1 VKIARVF
8 PRKTKATPDD
18 SLAFANCSPP
28 TSLPEIDEV
37 HISVTFTYDMRRAE
51 ELEREW
57 RVIGVPVKMG
67 GAADGISDRLDE
79 YWIVEPDI
87 PRVTTETKNRANR
100 LKCLGN
106 AVVPQQVYPIFK
118 AIAEIE
124 YNAELYSLDEAEA
137 VIKAEGR
144 ESVK

>member
-1 VKIARVF
+1 
-8 PRKTKATPDD
+8 
-18 SLAFANCSPP
+18 
-28 TSLPEIDEV
+28 
-37 HISVTFTYDMRRAE
+37 
-51 ELEREW
+51 
-57 RVIGVPVKMG
+57 MG
-67 GAADGISDRLDE
+67 GMADGISDRLDE